1 MKNSSVTARRK
12 IKHPHPTPPH
22 STTIII
28 CVGTEFSGTL

>member
-12 IKHPHPTPPH
+12 IKHPTPPH